1 VRYWFFALLG
11 LVICGASIVAID
23 WGIYHLIRTG
33 TCSSGGPYVS
43 ARPCPPGTGGHILA
57 VIGGV
62 FGGLIGVGVWAARG
76 RSEERRESPYPLPL
90 LMWTLLFCG
99 IALSG
104 LYAVLGP
111 AAPEDAP
118 KGTAIFLAA
127 LFIPMGLAP
136 VPLAWMGRRKGERA
150 ADLVQHGKRCRGV
163 VVSVEDTNW
172 TVNDNPRVKMTVRA
186 EPDGETP
193 FTIEKTS
200 VVPRVS
206 IPRAGDHCVVF
217 YNPSDPQNQNGITFD
232 PVPGFDAGR
241 APAPAP
247 EPAPAPTPTPVAERI
262 MLATATPTEKE
273 ASEVAAAETEG
284 DPIEKIEKLD
294 RLREKGIITQAE
306 FEMQKQRLLREV

>member
-1 VRYWFFALLG
+1 MRYWVFALLG

-33 TCSSGGPYVS
+33 TCASGGPYVS

-57 VIGGV
+57 VMGGV
-62 FGGLIGVGVWAARG
+62 FGGLIGVAVWAARG
-76 RSEERRESPYPLPL
+76 RADTRKESPYPLAL

-111 AAPEDAP
+111 AAPDDAP

-136 VPLAWMGRRKGERA
+136 MPFAWAGRRKGARA
-150 ADLVQHGKRCRGV
+150 TDLVQHGKRCRGT

-200 VVPRVS
+200 VVPRVN
-206 IPRAGDHCVVF
+206 IPRAGDRCVVF
-217 YNPSDPQNQNGITFD
+217 YDPADPQNKNGITFD
-232 PVPGFDAGR
+232 AVPGFDAGT
-241 APAPAP
+241 PAPAP
-247 EPAPAPTPTPVAERI
+247 PPEPTPTPQPEPLI
-262 MLATATPTEKE
+262 LATATPTKE
-273 ASEVAAAETEG
+273 QSAAVVDAQSEG
-284 DPIEKIEKLD
+284 DPIEKIEKLN